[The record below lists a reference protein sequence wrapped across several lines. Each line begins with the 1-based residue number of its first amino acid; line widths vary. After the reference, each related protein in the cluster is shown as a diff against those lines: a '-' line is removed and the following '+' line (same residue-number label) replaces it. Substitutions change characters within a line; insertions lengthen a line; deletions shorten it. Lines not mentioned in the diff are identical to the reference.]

1 MNDNYLL
8 LHTFPY
14 LCYLILMFLNYLIWT
29 PEYTKCIQKGNN
41 LKVLQLSPTTSYFRW
56 EEIGVFFFVSHT
68 REVINDASDPLQY
81 NTSLGFL
88 GRCEGKMLKCIWTL
102 QCMRLINLSVA
113 VHKQKKNQKSINLRK
128 ENKWKVRE
136 RKTRRT

>member
-1 MNDNYLL
+1 MNDIYLL

-14 LCYLILMFLNYLIWT
+14 LCYLILMFLYYLIWT
-29 PEYTKCIQKGNN
+29 PEYTKCIQKG
-41 LKVLQLSPTTSYFRW
+41 SFAIESYHILLPLRRDW
-56 EEIGVFFFVSHT
+56 VFFFVSHT
-68 REVINDASDPLQY
+68 REVINDASDPLQL
-81 NTSLGFL
+81 NASLVFL

-113 VHKQKKNQKSINLRK
+113 MHKQKKNQKSINLRK

>member
-56 EEIGVFFFVSHT
+56 EEIGVFFCFPYPWSYQRCIRSFAVKHKFGVFRSVRRKNVEMHMNITVYETDQFVCSNAKT
-68 REVINDASDPLQY
+68 EKKSEIYQLKK
-81 NTSLGFL
+81 
-88 GRCEGKMLKCIWTL
+88 GK
-102 QCMRLINLSVA
+102 
-113 VHKQKKNQKSINLRK
+113 
-128 ENKWKVRE
+128 
-136 RKTRRT
+136 